1 MKLKIAS
8 FVATVAL
15 LGLAVLWSVFGD
27 SWYSAIYGVSYFPL
41 PTADRACAQ
50 GTLFRNLN

>member
-8 FVATVAL
+8 FVASVAL